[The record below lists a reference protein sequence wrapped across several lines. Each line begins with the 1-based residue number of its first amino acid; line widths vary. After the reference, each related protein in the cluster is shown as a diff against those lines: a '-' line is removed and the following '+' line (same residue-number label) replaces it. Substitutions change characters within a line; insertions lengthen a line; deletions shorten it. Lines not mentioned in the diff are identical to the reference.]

1 MKWFDFLFFW
11 LFSKIHF
18 SVLSHVLR
26 TEEHRGGTEDLWG
39 ITRHKCTGSEF
50 ISALPEHRFRGF
62 GRGDRSP
69 SVETTKSNWEHSTDV
84 FRWET
89 TNGELQ
95 ARLQVSKSSSHLGG
109 QLLADDVC
117 TVSPAVPEH
126 YLIRQEQTAE
136 FTGTLLLAYLWSCF
150 CSDEGW
156 LPGDMMSQET
166 SGSPSNRTQAA
177 RLASIYN
184 QLSGNVKR

>member
-1 MKWFDFLFFW
+1 MQTHR
-11 LFSKIHF
+11 IRVHF
-18 SVLSHVLR
+18 RIAGTPQKVLR
-26 TEEHRGGTEDLWG
+26 
-39 ITRHKCTGSEF
+39 
-50 ISALPEHRFRGF
+50 RFRGF
-62 GRGDRSP
+62 GRGDA
-69 SVETTKSNWEHSTDV
+69 KSHWEHGTDV

-95 ARLQVSKSSSHLGG
+95 VRLQVSKSNSHLGG

-126 YLIRQEQTAE
+126 YLIRQGQTAE